1 MTTPIGKVHRSF
13 GTHSG
18 TFHADEVTACA
29 LLLFFSLI
37 DKDKIVRTRDLG
49 RLQTCDFV
57 CDVGGIYD
65 PLHRRFDH
73 HQAEYRGELS
83 SAGMI
88 LAYLKNEK
96 IISFDQFDYLNRSL
110 VHGIDQIDNGLS
122 EPKYGFASF
131 SQVISAFVPAS
142 HEASE
147 LEQEKG
153 FSDALDFVL
162 DHLHRIMNK
171 YDYMISCKAKIKE
184 VMDTMDECLVFDK
197 AMPWLEAFFE
207 LGGETHPAEFV
218 IMPTGDH
225 WKLRGIPPS
234 YEKRMEV
241 RRPLP
246 EEWAGRLGEEL
257 KEKSGIDGA
266 IFCHK
271 GRFISV
277 WNRKED
283 AIKALKQV
291 LGKKVV

>member
-1 MTTPIGKVHRSF
+1 MTTPIGKVPRSF

-37 DKDKIVRTRDLG
+37 DRDKIVRTRDVG
-49 RLQTCDFV
+49 RLENCDFV
-57 CDVGGIYD
+57 CDVGGIYN
-65 PLHRRFDH
+65 PNLRRFDH
-73 HQAEYRGELS
+73 HQAEYHGQLS

-88 LAYLKNEK
+88 LEYLKNEK
-96 IISFDQFDYLNRSL
+96 IITFDQFDYLNRSL

-122 EPKYGFASF
+122 EPKYGFATF
-131 SQVISAFVPAS
+131 SQIISAFVPAS
-142 HEASE
+142 HEASDPE
-147 LEQEKG
+147 LEEG

-162 DHLHRIMNK
+162 DHLERIMNK
-171 YDYMISCKAKIKE
+171 FDYMASCKTKIKE
-184 VMDTMDECLVFDK
+184 VMDTMTECLVFEK
-197 AMPWLEAFFE
+197 PMPWLESFFE
-207 LGGETHPAEFV
+207 LGGEKHPAEFV

-246 EEWAGRLGEEL
+246 EKWAGRLGRDLEEI
-257 KEKSGIDGA
+257 SGIDGA

-277 WNRKED
+277 WNTKED
-283 AIKALKQV
+283 AIKALK
-291 LGKKVV
+291 LALGGKK